1 MEDLISHK
9 SPLFGRR
16 IALLEDVEDERLLYD
31 LKEKVERFRI
41 IGEGI
46 FAKSFYKTTKV
57 LNL

>member
-16 IALLEDVEDERLLYD
+16 IALLEDVGDERVLYD

-41 IGEGI
+41 IGESI
-46 FAKSFYKTTKV
+46 FVCQKLLQNY
-57 LNL
+57 